1 MASNA
6 IGLTDAKLKGLKS
19 PAAGQL
25 EYCDQAVPGLRV
37 RIGVSGARTFVLRKR
52 VAGKPRNITLGRY
65 SERFGLADA
74 RKKARALLS
83 DFEHGADPV
92 AALPQPKKRNA
103 TALTV
108 RGMWPDYKAAKADR
122 RSIGEIER
130 VFTRHILP
138 HFGDRFADAITR
150 AEITR
155 FIDEITGSAPVM
167 ARNVLAQF
175 SAFYGWALRSEAHT
189 SELQSLMRISYAVF
203 CLKQKKKK

>member
-19 PAAGQL
+19 RAAGHV

-37 RIGVSGARTFVLRKR
+37 KIGVSGARNFVLRKR

-108 RGMWPDYKAAKADR
+108 RGMWPAHKAKTEGR
-122 RSIGEIER
+122 RG
-130 VFTRHILP
+130 
-138 HFGDRFADAITR
+138 G
-150 AEITR
+150 
-155 FIDEITGSAPVM
+155 
-167 ARNVLAQF
+167 
-175 SAFYGWALRSEAHT
+175 
-189 SELQSLMRISYAVF
+189 
-203 CLKQKKKK
+203 

>member
-83 DFEHGADPV
+83 AFEHGADPV
-92 AALPQPKKRNA
+92 AALPQTKKRNA
-103 TALTV
+103 TELTV
-108 RGMWPDYKAAKADR
+108 LGMSSEERRVGKESDRTCRARG
-122 RSIGEIER
+122 
-130 VFTRHILP
+130 T
-138 HFGDRFADAITR
+138 
-150 AEITR
+150 
-155 FIDEITGSAPVM
+155 
-167 ARNVLAQF
+167 
-175 SAFYGWALRSEAHT
+175 
-189 SELQSLMRISYAVF
+189 AVHQ
-203 CLKQKKKK
+203 KQKKKTRE